1 MATINQRLGDRIKKL
16 RKQAGLSQEDLAVL
30 AKVDL
35 ISINEIETGH
45 RNPSLRTIHKI
56 ALALKIETKD
66 IFDF

>member
-16 RKQAGLSQEDLAVL
+16 RKLAGLSQEDLAVL

-35 ISINEIETGH
+35 TSINEIEMGH

-56 ALALKIETKD
+56 ALALKTDTKSL
-66 IFDF
+66 FDL